1 MNRYLLVAVI
11 LLAVI
16 IIFLVAAYAYIY
28 NDAQRLPLNNPA
40 YYVEH
45 RDPDDT
51 RKVVVCAGD
60 SITHGTVSV
69 NYVDML
75 QERLGDEYVFVNAG
89 INGELAWN
97 LGQRV
102 DAIVACN
109 PDYVTILIG
118 TNDANASM
126 NEKSEKRYMKGM
138 ELPRKPDKEWYRD
151 NLEKLV
157 NTLKSKTNARI
168 ALLSLPPIGEEPGND
183 AYERATEY
191 SRVVKNV
198 AGAKGVTYMP
208 LHEKMTVV
216 IESKDVA
223 CNVPTVD
230 TAATVSYN
238 GTTEPAMYMALA
250 RHYLL
255 GKSFDEISE
264 INGFVYLA
272 DLLHLNS
279 RGAGEIADMVQGF
292 LTD

>member
-1 MNRYLLVAVI
+1 MNRYLLVALIVI
-11 LLAVI
+11 TVI
-16 IIFLVAAYAYIY
+16 IIFLVAAYVYIY

-45 RDPDDT
+45 RDPADT

-69 NYVDML
+69 NYLDML

-97 LGQRV
+97 LDQRA
-102 DAIVACN
+102 DQIIACN

-126 NEKSEKRYMKGM
+126 NEKSEKRYMKDMG
-138 ELPRKPDKEWYRD
+138 LPRKPDKQWYGA

-157 NTLKSKTNARI
+157 NTLKAKTNARI
-168 ALLSLPPIGEEPGND
+168 ALLSLPPIGEEPGNE

-191 SRVVKNV
+191 SRVVKTV
-198 AGAKGVTYMP
+198 AGAKGVTYLP
-208 LHEKMTVV
+208 LHEEMTDV
-216 IESKDVA
+216 IENDEMEPV
-223 CNVPTVD
+223 VF
-230 TAATVSYN
+230 YN
-238 GTTEPAMYMALA
+238 GTTEPAMYKALA
-250 RHYLL
+250 RYYLL
-255 GKSFDEISE
+255 GKSFDEIAE
-264 INGFVYLA
+264 INGFIYLT

-279 RGAGEIADMVQGF
+279 RGAGVVAEMVQDF
-292 LTD
+292 IDQ

>member
-1 MNRYLLVAVI
+1 MNKYLLVTLII
-11 LLAVI
+11 LAAI

-45 RDPDDT
+45 RDPGDT

-75 QERLGDEYVFVNAG
+75 QERLGDDYVFVNAG

-97 LGQRV
+97 LDQRV
-102 DAIVACN
+102 DDIIACN
-109 PDYVTILIG
+109 PQYVTILIG

-126 NEKSEKRYMKGM
+126 NEKSEKRYMKDMG
-138 ELPRKPDKEWYRD
+138 LPRKPDKQWYRE

-157 NTLKSKTNARI
+157 DTLKKKTDARI
-168 ALLSLPPIGEEPGND
+168 ALLSLPPIGEEPGNQ

-191 SRVVKNV
+191 SKVVKTV
-198 AGAKGVTYMP
+198 AGKKGVTYLP
-208 LHEKMTVV
+208 LHEKMTTMVTT
-216 IESKDVA
+216 D
-223 CNVPTVD
+223 PTVPG
-230 TAATVSYN
+230 VSYN
-238 GTTEPAMYMALA
+238 GTTEPAMYKALA

-255 GKSFDEISE
+255 GKSFDEISG
-264 INGFVYLA
+264 INGFVYLV

-279 RGAGEIADMVQGF
+279 RGAGEVADLIEGF
-292 LTD
+292 LDQQPDLSVSR

>member
-1 MNRYLLVAVI
+1 MNKYLLVALI
-11 LLAVI
+11 LIAAI
-16 IIFLVAAYAYIY
+16 IVFLMAAYAYIY

-45 RDPDDT
+45 RNPDDS
-51 RKVVVCAGD
+51 RKVVVCVGD

-75 QERLGDEYVFVNAG
+75 QERLGEEYVFVNAG

-97 LGQRV
+97 LNQRV
-102 DAIVACN
+102 DQVIACN

-126 NEKSEKRYMKGM
+126 NEKSSKRYMKDMG
-138 ELPRKPDKEWYRD
+138 LPRKPDMQWYGA

-168 ALLSLPPIGEEPGND
+168 ALLSLPTIGEEPGND

-191 SRVVKNV
+191 SREVKTV
-198 AGAKGVTYMP
+198 ARARGVTYLP
-208 LHEKMTVV
+208 LHEKMTATVSTV
-216 IESKDVA
+216 IT
-223 CNVPTVD
+223 PPI
-230 TAATVSYN
+230 VSYN
-238 GTTEPAMYMALA
+238 GTTEPAMYKALA
-250 RHYLL
+250 WHYLL
-255 GKSFDEISE
+255 GKSFDEIAE
-264 INGFVYLA
+264 INGFIYLT

-279 RGAGEIADMVQGF
+279 RGAGVVADMVEDF

>member
-1 MNRYLLVAVI
+1 MNKYLLVALII
-11 LLAVI
+11 LAAI

-28 NDAQRLPLNNPA
+28 NDAQRLPLNNPT
-40 YYVEH
+40 YYVDH
-45 RDPDDT
+45 RNPDDT

-60 SITHGTVSV
+60 SITHGSVSV

-75 QERLGDEYVFVNAG
+75 QKRLGDKYIFVNAG

-97 LGQRV
+97 LDQRV
-102 DAIVACN
+102 NQVIACN

-126 NEKSEKRYMKGM
+126 NEKSSKRYIKDMG
-138 ELPRKPDKEWYRD
+138 LPRKPDKQWYRD

-157 NTLKSKTNARI
+157 DKLKKETDARI

-191 SRVVKNV
+191 SREVKTV
-198 AGAKGVTYMP
+198 ARAIGVTYLP
-208 LHEKMTVV
+208 LHEKMTARIV
-216 IESKDVA
+216 
-223 CNVPTVD
+223 T
-230 TAATVSYN
+230 TAPRVSYN
-238 GTTEPAMYMALA
+238 GTTEPAMYKALA

-255 GKSFDEISE
+255 GKSFDEIAE
-264 INGFVYLA
+264 INGLIYLT

-279 RGAGEIADMVQGF
+279 RGAGEVADLIEGF
-292 LTD
+292 LGQ